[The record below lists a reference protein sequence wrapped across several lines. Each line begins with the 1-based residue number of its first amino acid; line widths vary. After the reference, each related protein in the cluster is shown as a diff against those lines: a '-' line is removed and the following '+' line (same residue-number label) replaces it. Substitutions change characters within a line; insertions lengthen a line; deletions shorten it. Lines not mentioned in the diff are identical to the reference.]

1 MRDEHAACSLGI
13 VTTCV
18 ELMPFL
24 AFSSGLSIAR
34 FGASRSRLR
43 GKLSSTHTVT
53 NKNRDDFSPK
63 TVLQIAKRAGWLCS
77 FPPCRT
83 PTVGATSDGEGEIN
97 IGTAAHICAA
107 APGGP
112 RYDENM
118 SAEERSSVMN
128 GIWMCRD
135 HGKAIDSTDTEFT
148 VDRLREWKKQAEMDS
163 CRRVLRNEAA
173 RGQAVITDAELQT
186 RIRSAA
192 EADLKVFQRT
202 AKWPATS
209 VALTLKVEGV
219 DEPVTTSALAGAVT
233 AFDDLILVAPPG
245 MGKTT
250 TLFQIAEGVLAK
262 GNGTPLIVPLGDW
275 ATEGATILHSIIG
288 RPAFRGIS
296 EDDFRK
302 TASQPGV
309 VLLLD
314 GWNELDVEARKRA
327 SVQVAKLKAELPELA
342 LVVSTRRQALDVPF
356 GGTRVD
362 LLPLNE
368 DQQMQIAVAMRGDA
382 GAELIDQAWR
392 TAGVRELV
400 TIPLYL
406 TALLSLPE
414 QASFPATKEEV
425 LRFFV
430 SAHEKEVSR
439 AEALHAVTQ
448 GCHQDYLDGLAVFAT
463 LTANTAISDR
473 NARRS
478 IFDTATL
485 LADQGQITTK
495 PEPNEVLAVL
505 VSKHM
510 LMRAGDAPGY
520 SFQHQQFQE
529 WYASHLVE
537 HRIIREV
544 NDPKGRKALKAEVLN
559 LPVWEEAILF
569 AVERLARGDA
579 HQRAACGN
587 AIVAA
592 FEVDPIL
599 AAEMIFR
606 STEEVWTQIA
616 ATIQGL
622 VARWH
627 ALGKVDRAL
636 RFMLMS
642 GRPEF
647 FDKVWPLITDEHEQI
662 SLKAL
667 RNCRRF
673 RPSILG
679 KDVEKKIKALSQRA
693 RTVLLV
699 EMAWHSGMDGLDL
712 ASAIAKDDL
721 DPEVQASVIEALA
734 FRRADRHVA
743 LALRQAS
750 DKTFD
755 LIARKGIVDEVTDEQ
770 VKKGVAA
777 ARKRQA
783 VEPSAYDRVRVIV
796 HAQDV
801 EDRSAELTEIIS
813 TMEIERQQDVR
824 GQLIYDACKRFP
836 SAVSDG
842 LLARVLAGR
851 TLFYGADDML
861 ASAGL
866 SLEDDALLQI
876 ALAET
881 PGRDNRADAA
891 ASVLGPWAAGCM
903 IDALSDVA
911 TRLRDANCKYDKA
924 ASDRYQDIQARI
936 SHVPGASLVAAVQAR
951 SAQANNEQMALLA
964 ELLSRHP
971 DGDADRGSPFDTEDL
986 TSIRALAE
994 DWGNRMLA
1002 SGNAERRQEVKIA
1015 VLASHAPDVSLLPLL
1030 KRLLDDNLRRY
1041 RAFREETEAVG
1052 WCHGNAVDEARWPR
1066 THEYQRAFLAIDTPE
1081 TAALMREYLADP
1093 HFGELA
1099 AGVLASQW
1107 MASNEPPLDKPFF
1120 WGVDFSRVSEKRA
1133 ARAADP
1139 AATSAEAEA
1148 IFAAI
1153 ESLISDDAT
1162 DDQKKHAAALGIVA
1176 VRLPHGQRDATIEK
1190 LITLTPR
1197 SRRSK
1202 LLLNLILSGA
1212 EIDSGLIA
1220 DGIAD
1225 TLEAANEQPWMLTQN
1240 DGYELREWLTLLP
1253 FTNRP
1258 AVAHEV
1264 VRSIPDAQRQP
1275 HLLEGLVANLAKTP
1289 SKGSEEVLFRLAEE
1303 DPRFYQNHQWR
1314 TAALKLGTTSAARH
1328 VIDLTVNGTFDSKS
1342 LDDWHWSRELGV
1354 LIAEFPE
1361 VRGYVYGLLKDG
1373 VTSRPLALLAR
1384 AVSENPDTE
1393 GLLQLVDIENQ
1404 QQHFVMGWHAIESV
1418 VTEHVPIENWSGAY
1432 NVVPVPAIKLREELL
1447 KMTTDGGPMDAAA
1460 RCLRTIDAI
1469 RDEHG
1474 APLLEPRHPDLT
1486 IGKPW
1491 PIMTPDPSAT
1501 AD

>member
-1 MRDEHAACSLGI
+1 MTR
-13 VTTCV
+13 
-18 ELMPFL
+18 
-24 AFSSGLSIAR
+24 
-34 FGASRSRLR
+34 
-43 GKLSSTHTVT
+43 
-53 NKNRDDFSPK
+53 KNRDDFSPR

-77 FPPCRT
+77 FPACHT
-83 PTVGATSDGEGEIN
+83 PTVGATSDGESEIN

-118 SAEERSSVMN
+118 SPEERSSAKN

-135 HGKAIDSTDTEFT
+135 HGKAIDSTDHEFT
-148 VDRLREWKKQAEMDS
+148 VERLREWKIQAEMDS
-163 CRRVLRNEAA
+163 WRRVLRNDAVRGPAA
-173 RGQAVITDAELQT
+173 ATDAQLLT

-202 AKWPATS
+202 AKWPSTS
-209 VALTLKVEGV
+209 VALALEVEGFS
-219 DEPVTTSALAGAVT
+219 EPMTTSALAGAVT
-233 AFDDLILVAPPG
+233 SLDDLILIAPPG

-250 TLFQIAEGVLAK
+250 TLFQIAEGVLAN

-275 ATEGATILHSIIG
+275 ATEGATVLNSIIE
-288 RPAFRGIS
+288 RPAFRGIL

-302 TASQPGV
+302 AAAQPGV

-327 SVQVAKLKAELPELA
+327 RVQVAKLKAELPELG

-362 LLPLNE
+362 LIPLNE
-368 DQQMQIAVAMRGDA
+368 DQQLQIAVAMRGDA
-382 GAELIDQAWR
+382 GAKLIDQAWR

-414 QASFPATKEEV
+414 QAPFPATKEEV
-425 LRFFV
+425 LRYFV
-430 SAHEKEVSR
+430 SAHEKEASR

-448 GCHQDYLDGLAVFAT
+448 GFHQDYLDGLAVFAT
-463 LTANTAISDR
+463 RTANTAIADH

-478 IFDTATL
+478 IFVTEAL
-485 LADQGQITTK
+485 LAENGQIKTE
-495 PEPNEVLAVL
+495 PEPNDVLAVL
-505 VSKHM
+505 VSNHV

-529 WYASHLVE
+529 WYASHSVE
-537 HRIIREV
+537 HRIICEV
-544 NDPKGRKALKAEVLN
+544 GDPIRRKALKEEVLN

-606 STEEVWTQIA
+606 SKEEVWTLIA
-616 ATIQGL
+616 PTIQGL

-627 ALGKVDRAL
+627 APGKVDRAF
-636 RFMLMS
+636 RFMLTS

-647 FDKVWPLITDEHEQI
+647 FDQVWPIITDESRQI

-667 RNCRRF
+667 RNCRQF

-679 KDVEKKIKALSQRA
+679 KDVETQIKALSQRA
-693 RTVLLV
+693 RRVLLG
-699 EMAWHSGMDGLDL
+699 EMASRSGMDGLDL
-712 ASAIAKDDL
+712 ASTIAKDDP
-721 DPEVQASVIEALA
+721 DPEVQASVVDALS

-743 LALRQAS
+743 LVLRQAS

-755 LIARKGIVDEVTDEQ
+755 LIARHGIVDEVNDEQ
-770 VKKGVAA
+770 VKKGVSA
-777 ARKRQA
+777 ARKRRA
-783 VEPSAYDRVRVIV
+783 VEPSAYDRLRVIL
-796 HAQDV
+796 HAQDG
-801 EDRSAELTEIIS
+801 EDRSAELTNIIS
-813 TMEIERQQDVR
+813 TMEIQRRQDAGV
-824 GQLIYDACKRFP
+824 QLIYEACKRYP

-842 LLARVLAGR
+842 LLARVFAGL
-851 TLFYGADDML
+851 TLFYGADDIL
-861 ASAGL
+861 ASVGY

-881 PGRDNRADAA
+881 PGRDDSAEAA
-891 ASVLGPWAAGCM
+891 ASVLGPRAAGCM

-911 TRLRDANCKYDKA
+911 TRLRDANGKYDKA
-924 ASDRYQDIQARI
+924 ASDRYHDIQVRI

-951 SAQANNEQMALLA
+951 SAHADNEQMGRLA
-964 ELLSRHP
+964 DLLSRHA
-971 DGDADRGSPFDTEDL
+971 DGNADRGKPFCAEDL
-986 TSIRALAE
+986 ATIRALAD
-994 DWGNRMLA
+994 DWGNRMLD
-1002 SGNAERRQEVKIA
+1002 SGNAERLQMASIA

-1041 RAFREETEAVG
+1041 CSFREEAEAAG
-1052 WCHGNAVDEARWPR
+1052 WRHGNAVNEARWPM
-1066 THEYQRAFLAIDTPE
+1066 THEYQRAFLAIDAPE
-1081 TAALMREYLADP
+1081 TAVLMREYLADP

-1099 AGVLASQW
+1099 ASVLASQW
-1107 MASNEPPLDKPFF
+1107 IAANEPPPENRFF
-1120 WGVDFSRVSEKRA
+1120 GRIDFNHVGERRA
-1133 ARAADP
+1133 ACAADS
-1139 AATSAEAEA
+1139 AYTSAEAEA

-1153 ESLISDDAT
+1153 EPLIADVAT
-1162 DDQKKHAAALGIVA
+1162 DDQKKHATALGIVA

-1190 LITLTPR
+1190 LIALTPR
-1197 SRRSK
+1197 RGRSK

-1212 EIDSGLIA
+1212 EIDSRLVA
-1220 DGIAD
+1220 EGIAE
-1225 TLEAANEQPWMLTQN
+1225 TLEEAKNQPWILTQGE
-1240 DGYELREWLTLLP
+1240 GYELREWLRLLP
-1253 FTNRP
+1253 FMNCP
-1258 AVAHEV
+1258 ADAIAV

-1275 HLLEGLVANLAKTP
+1275 RLFEEMFGGLVETP
-1289 SKGSEEVLFRLAEE
+1289 SEGGEEVLFMLAEE
-1303 DPRFYQNHQWR
+1303 DPRFYQNHHWR
-1314 TAALKLGTTSAARH
+1314 EAALKLGTASAAGRLI
-1328 VIDLTVNGTFDSKS
+1328 VLTVNGTFDVQSF
-1342 LDDWHWSRELGV
+1342 DDWHWSRELGG
-1354 LIAEFPE
+1354 LIAKFPE
-1361 VRGYVYGLLKDG
+1361 VRRHVYGLLKDG
-1373 VTSRPLALLAR
+1373 MRSRPLALLAR
-1384 AVSENPDTE
+1384 AVSEYPDTE
-1393 GLLQLVDIENQ
+1393 GLLLLIEIENQ
-1404 QQHFVMGWHAIESV
+1404 QKHPMLGVRTIENV
-1418 VTEHVPIENWSGAY
+1418 VTEHVPDENWTGAY
-1432 NVVPVPAIKLREELL
+1432 NIVPAPSIELRQKLLA
-1447 KMTTDGGPMDAAA
+1447 MTADGGPMDAAA
-1460 RCLRTIDAI
+1460 RCLNEIDAI

-1474 APLLEPRHPDLT
+1474 WPLLELRHPDLAS
-1486 IGKPW
+1486 GKPW
-1491 PIMTPDPSAT
+1491 PILTPNPYAT